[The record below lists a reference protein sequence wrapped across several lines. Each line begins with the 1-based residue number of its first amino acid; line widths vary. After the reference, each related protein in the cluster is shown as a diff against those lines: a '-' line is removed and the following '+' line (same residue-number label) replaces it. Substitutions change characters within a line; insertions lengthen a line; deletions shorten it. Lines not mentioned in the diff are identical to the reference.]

1 MFQSVPSGRT
11 RRYYIGRI
19 PKLSTR
25 AGTFQF
31 FTGRGI
37 EHASV
42 QLIDTTLGTFAAKVA
57 LYEQNW
63 ETVENS
69 DSGLRNCTV
78 GDGIVNVNW

>member
-1 MFQSVPSGRT
+1 MFQRVPSGRT

-19 PKLSTR
+19 PKLSNR

-37 EHASV
+37 EPASV
-42 QLIDTTLGTFAAKVA
+42 RPIDTKLGTFTAKVA
-57 LYEQNW
+57 IYEKNW

-69 DSGLRNCTV
+69 HSGLRKCTV